1 MKKGIRTSIGI
12 KILTGV
18 IALLLLLAGAFL
30 FYVSD
35 YYHADAAV
43 AASSSQEEPKEKNGA
58 LLYGPEDAET
68 ALIFYPGG
76 KVEYTAYQPLM
87 EKIAEKGILC
97 ILPKMPFNLAVSDV
111 NAADKYITDFPQVSH
126 WYVGGHSLGGSM
138 AAAYATEHSDNVEGV
153 VLLAS
158 YGTTD
163 LTMEGMRVLSIYG
176 SEDRVLN
183 RESYMDNKSNLPKGF
198 SELVIQ
204 GGNHGGFG
212 CYGQQK
218 GDGEASI
225 SQDRQQEETGDAVTA
240 FLLQ

>member
-18 IALLLLLAGAFL
+18 IALFLLLTGAFL

-35 YYHADAAV
+35 YYHAVDSV
-43 AASSSQEEPKEKNGA
+43 TGSGSREEPEEKNGA
-58 LLYGPEDAET
+58 LIYGPADAEV
-68 ALIFYPGG
+68 ALVFYPGG

-97 ILPKMPFNLAVSDV
+97 ILPKMPFNLAVFDV
-111 NAADKYITDFPQVSH
+111 NAADKYISDYPKVSH

-138 AAAYATEHSDNVEGV
+138 AAAYATENSDKVEGV

-163 LTMEGMRVLSIYG
+163 LTKDGMRVLSIYG
-176 SEDRVLN
+176 SEDGVLN
-183 RESYMDNKSNLPKGF
+183 RQSYMDNKANLPKGF
-198 SELVIQ
+198 TELVIQ

-225 SQDRQQEETGDAVTA
+225 SQERQQEETGDAVTA